1 MFPSVCI
8 NGMFGKVFVIQT
20 DDAGS
25 RGNVFIWNHLVHVGR
40 YTYTSTEQGKYFNV
54 VEQLL
59 EGLTCAGRLLVLDNA
74 FSAISLLQITRN
86 DWNIAIIATQSSNT
100 KHLPY
105 GHVSVHIFCLFFAFG
120 RLTIFEQDSYNLTK
134 HHCSFKLEVLICFC
148 IFLLFFVLICF
159 FFLAQLKFPKFV
171 SLTKA
176 CLRNNRNFPN
186 STKLDQILKMFWK
199 HEILLFLDSS
209 YQSDHLLQILSQYL
223 IQNSYVRLYSQS
235 SLFVSQFSLIS
246 FVFMRLQTF
255 QTALTLKRNMHL
267 T

>member
-59 EGLTCAGRLLVLDNA
+59 EGLTYAGRLLVLDNA

-86 DWNIAIIATQSSNT
+86 DWNTAIIATQSSNT

-134 HHCSFKLEVLICFC
+134 HHCSFKL
-148 IFLLFFVLICF
+148 
-159 FFLAQLKFPKFV
+159 K
-171 SLTKA
+171 SL
-176 CLRNNRNFPN
+176 N
-186 STKLDQILKMFWK
+186 
-199 HEILLFLDSS
+199 LFL
-209 YQSDHLLQILSQYL
+209 YIPFILCLNLFLFPGLVEISKIRFLDKSLPSQ
-223 IQNSYVRLYSQS
+223 Q
-235 SLFVSQFSLIS
+235 
-246 FVFMRLQTF
+246 
-255 QTALTLKRNMHL
+255 
-267 T
+267 